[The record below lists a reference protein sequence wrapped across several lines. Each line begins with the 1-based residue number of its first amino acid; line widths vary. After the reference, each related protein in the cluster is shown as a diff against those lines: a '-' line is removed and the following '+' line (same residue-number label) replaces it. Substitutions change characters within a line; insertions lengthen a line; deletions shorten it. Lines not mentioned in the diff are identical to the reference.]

1 MPATALGDSYRW
13 LANPYAFLDEER
25 TRRGTT
31 FWLHLLPRGRALVTG
46 DPALIREIAANRDL
60 DAGKGIAVLD
70 AVLGERSLITLD
82 GGEHLAR
89 RQIVG
94 PPLRNHL
101 KALDEGTLL
110 ATRKEL
116 RSLRRNQEFSAYEL
130 VHRISLRLI
139 LRALFGDLP
148 GAEIER
154 AAKLTDDFSN
164 SFRSPLVLFLRPL
177 HVVLGGIT
185 PWARLLR
192 RRRRLGTF
200 VRDRIR
206 ACGANPG
213 TDRGILGH
221 ILAGAGGLPEDE
233 VVSEVL
239 SLLMFG
245 HDTGAVTMAWAFYH
259 LWSHPEVNLKIR
271 EECRRIPPVDAGG
284 SLSGHVYLEACLKES
299 MRLCPV
305 VVHLTRVA
313 SRPTRIGEHRLPEG
327 TRIYPCAY
335 LAHRDPAVFPRPDE
349 FRPER
354 FLEGGEYPY
363 SYFPFGLGSRTC
375 VGKDFVS
382 RQMLLILSTIVR
394 ETKLEIAEGYEGRPV
409 RQMVLMAPVHGTRM
423 VAREC

>member
-1 MPATALGDSYRW
+1 
-13 LANPYAFLDEER
+13 
-25 TRRGTT
+25 
-31 FWLHLLPRGRALVTG
+31 
-46 DPALIREIAANRDL
+46 LIREIAANRDL

-245 HDTGAVTMAWAFYH
+245 HDTG
-259 LWSHPEVNLKIR
+259 KIR

-375 VGKDFVS
+375 VGEDFVS